1 MRIPRLLQ
9 AVLVLLFVYFG
20 FILVF
25 DVILEAVIPAS
36 LIIMYMFFV
45 TAGVFMVF
53 TYDEEQTAELVA
65 PIKAMVEDPS
75 KRLIRNIVFVI
86 VPLAVGGGTY
96 WQMQPSFEAPL
107 ELRTIHPA
115 PPTTAKIYGKRVN
128 LLKLENPYRKLEK
141 EDPEQFRELID
152 EGAAVYI
159 KNCQYCH
166 GDKLDGKGP
175 YAEGLNPTPLNFQDV
190 GTIAQLQ
197 ESYLFWRITTGGP
210 GLPQEAAPWISSMPV
225 WQDFLKEDEVWK
237 VIMFLYD
244 YTGHRPKPPTRKRAK
259 RSIRNAACN
268 ATATRAT
275 A

>member
-75 KRLIRNIVFVI
+75 KRLIRNTVFVI

-141 EDPEQFRELID
+141 EDPEQFRELIE
-152 EGAAVYI
+152 EGAEVYI

-175 YAEGLNPTPLNFQDV
+175 YADGLNPTPLNFQDV

-225 WQDFLKEDEVWK
+225 WQNFLEEDEVWK

-244 YTGHRPKPPTRKRAK
+244 YTGHRP
-259 RSIRNAACN
+259 RSWEHE
-268 ATATRAT
+268 
-275 A
+275 

>member
-9 AVLVLLFVYFG
+9 AVLVLVGVYFG
-20 FILVF
+20 FIVVF
-25 DVILEAVIPAS
+25 DIILEAVIPAS

-86 VPLAVGGGTY
+86 VPLLAGAGTY

-128 LLKLENPYRKLEK
+128 LLKLVNPYRKLEK
-141 EDPEQFRELID
+141 EDPEQFREMIN

-159 KNCQYCH
+159 ENCQYCH
-166 GDKLDGKGP
+166 GDKLDGRGP
-175 YAEGLNPTPLNFQDV
+175 YADGLNPTPLNFQDV

-197 ESYLFWRITTGGP
+197 ESYLYWRITTGGP

-225 WQDFLKEDEVWK
+225 WQDFLKEEEVWQ

-244 YTGHRPKPPTRKRAK
+244 YTGHRP
-259 RSIRNAACN
+259 RSWEHE
-268 ATATRAT
+268 
-275 A
+275 